1 MLIFCLKQRLTLIY
15 ADFYLCWI
23 INPNPPIICVSRW
36 QPSSRPA
43 LPSIRAPG
51 ITIRA
56 REITSKLLKTSVISE
71 IKKPYMAK
79 KKKKMEICPIIY
91 IIRELQNEMIKTRR
105 LTTPNDDENMEQQEL
120 SFITDGNAK

>member
-1 MLIFCLKQRLTLIY
+1 MLIFCLKQRLSTHICRFLFVL
-15 ADFYLCWI
+15 DNQSQPTNHLCVQMTTI
-23 INPNPPIICVSRW
+23 I
-36 QPSSRPA
+36 RPA

-79 KKKKMEICPIIY
+79 KKKRKWKY
-91 IIRELQNEMIKTRR
+91 AL
-105 LTTPNDDENMEQQEL
+105 
-120 SFITDGNAK
+120 